1 MGLNNYADIID
12 APLSDLSR
20 QDIINTE
27 NQFMAFYDSSWQD
40 CPETGRSTG
49 AYIIFYQ
56 GGTIDHGTNVPG
68 PFSQSKAESEY
79 NTACNTGMD
88 LAHFRILIHEFLR
101 KDPDI
106 VPEEDSKIILD
117 IKSAVCMAKNGKY
130 TKNTRN
136 ISRRVQFVR
145 NVDKRKM
152 HKIEWCEGG
161 LQLENIA
168 TKNVGENDLNTRM
181 RYIMFMVDN

>member
-1 MGLNNYADIID
+1 
-12 APLSDLSR
+12 
-20 QDIINTE
+20 
-27 NQFMAFYDSSWQD
+27 
-40 CPETGRSTG
+40 
-49 AYIIFYQ
+49 
-56 GGTIDHGTNVPG
+56 
-68 PFSQSKAESEY
+68 
-79 NTACNTGMD
+79 MD

-130 TKNTRN
+130 TKKTRN
-136 ISRRVQFVR
+136 TSRRVQFVR